1 MNTNPKDQ
9 AGIDAIVNVAERE
22 RSLRWWRIWLLVAA
36 LSLGAVCLAAFAVLP
51 GIARIGLFVAGA
63 LGIFLFFFFL
73 STKEPYGQS
82 DFAGPGS
89 LLSLLVGGWRKTDVS
104 QNKRDT

>member
-1 MNTNPKDQ
+1 VNINPKDQ
-9 AGIDAIVNVAERE
+9 AGIDAIIDVAERE

-36 LSLGAVCLAAFAVLP
+36 LSLGAVSVSAFDVLP
-51 GIARIGLFVAGA
+51 DIVRIGLFVAGA
-63 LGIFLFFFFL
+63 LGIFLFVFFL

-89 LLSLLVGGWRKTDVS
+89 LLSLLVGGWRKTRVS
-104 QNKRDT
+104 QSKRDT

>member
-1 MNTNPKDQ
+1 M
-9 AGIDAIVNVAERE
+9 
-22 RSLRWWRIWLLVAA
+22 
-36 LSLGAVCLAAFAVLP
+36 AAFDVLP
-51 GIARIGLFVAGA
+51 GIVRISLFVAGA

-89 LLSLLVGGWRKTDVS
+89 LLSLLTGGWRKTHVS